1 MWSGASVIF
10 ISSLQRLLTANF
22 TLIPQRHAVAK
33 VSQDN
38 RFSEAMVLQKDRWTL
53 PTKEGARLFP
63 CATSSVSPMAVNPEL
78 RLTYARQP
86 PASDST
92 ILVTNDL
99 GVRSG
104 EHLRACQWLYR

>member
-38 RFSEAMVLQKDRWTL
+38 RFSEAMALQKDMWTL
-53 PTKEGARLFP
+53 PTKEGARFSLRHWQRV
-63 CATSSVSPMAVNPEL
+63 ADGGQSP
-78 RLTYARQP
+78 
-86 PASDST
+86 SFD
-92 ILVTNDL
+92 
-99 GVRSG
+99 
-104 EHLRACQWLYR
+104 